1 MCPRTQDGV
10 LSLSVLSG
18 ERGIEQVFTASVVSA
33 YVSQKSGQVNQSG
46 NEDEQADAKSDRAR
60 LRAVL
65 KFDAKNPLV
74 ALATIR
80 GFLHRVQKFRYNTNR
95 SLMPLPIAF
104 DNLTLPQASELLQ
117 GQFSRL

>member
-1 MCPRTQDGV
+1 MYNALAFVAHSCISTEDNAYEYIAVLAYVPQDAGRCLV
-10 LSLSVLSG
+10 ALRLVWG
-18 ERGIEQVFTASVVSA
+18 EGDRAVFTASVVSA

-80 GFLHRVQKFRYNTNR
+80 GFLHQCKN
-95 SLMPLPIAF
+95 F
-104 DNLTLPQASELLQ
+104 DIIQTVL
-117 GQFSRL
+117 